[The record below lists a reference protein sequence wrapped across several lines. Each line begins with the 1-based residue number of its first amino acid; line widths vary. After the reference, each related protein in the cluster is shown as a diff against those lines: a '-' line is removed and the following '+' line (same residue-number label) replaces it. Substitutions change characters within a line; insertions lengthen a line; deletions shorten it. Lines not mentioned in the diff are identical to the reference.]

1 MPGQKVFPRAQVA
14 GPASSAEDRRAFRRY
29 AADLE
34 VSCRTLGSG
43 RADSW
48 PARLRDIS
56 AGGIGLILGRRFEAG
71 TLLAVDLVNTAS
83 GSPRTLL
90 SRVMHVTAQPEGEWL
105 LGLALLREMGEDE
118 LRTWGAD
125 VVRSESPDA
134 RAWVRFPCEIPGLC
148 TDVWAEEAEPWQA
161 RVVNISPG
169 GFGLIAAEAVK
180 EGTHL
185 HVHLPGTDG
194 QDAERLLVRV
204 VHAEQQP
211 DGLWCLGC
219 ELTHRLS
226 DQDQSALQAE
236 PDSWPDADWL
246 PEPPRPAPSPAA
258 ATRDEPRYA
267 LTPAAGT
274 DPDLAR
280 VCAAWPALPA
290 HIRAAVM
297 ALVAIAR

>member
-1 MPGQKVFPRAQVA
+1 MPAQRVLPRTQA
-14 GPASSAEDRRAFRRY
+14 ASPGSAEERRAFRRY
-29 AADLE
+29 TADLE
-34 VSCRTLGSG
+34 VSCRTLGAG

-56 AGGIGLILGRRFEAG
+56 AGGVGLVLGRRFEAG
-71 TLLAVDLVNTAS
+71 TLLAVDLANTAS

-118 LRTWGAD
+118 LRSWGAD
-125 VVRSESPDA
+125 LARSEPPDA

-148 TDVWAEEAEPWQA
+148 TDAGADAAEPWQA
-161 RVVNISPG
+161 KVVNISAG

-185 HVHLPGTDG
+185 HVNLPGADG
-194 QDAERLLVRV
+194 HDAERLLVRV
-204 VHAEQQP
+204 VHVQEQP

-219 ELTHRLS
+219 ELTQRLS
-226 DQDQSALQAE
+226 DEDQTVLQAP
-236 PDSWPDADWL
+236 PDSWPDVGWL
-246 PEPPRPAPSPAA
+246 PDPPRPAAPGAGLAPERAGDTAAPAG
-258 ATRDEPRYA
+258 E
-267 LTPAAGT
+267 T
-274 DPDLAR
+274 DPELAR
-280 VCAAWPALPA
+280 VCAAWPALPE

-297 ALVAIAR
+297 ALVAIAG